1 MLSKVHLEN
10 NVYPQVPGE
19 LVQDNEIPDLPDV
32 QVEDVQLEDVQVN
45 ALQLQVCYLRFT
57 LKITFI

>member
-10 NVYPQVPGE
+10 NFYPQVTGE
-19 LVQDNEIPDLPDV
+19 LVEDNEIPDLLDV
-32 QVEDVQLEDVQVN
+32 QVEDIEVN

-57 LKITFI
+57 